1 MYLNILKKD
10 LKRKR
15 TMNIILLLFIIL
27 AVMFVSS
34 SANNLSAVTSSLDTY
49 FDNAGVADYC
59 IFTSEK
65 VETDKSK
72 NAEEIVRNFSGTE
85 SYKSEDSIYIST
97 SGAKQNDKKIKS
109 SNTMMMNA
117 FENACITYYD
127 DNNDPITEVNDGELY
142 LRKSIMTQNDL
153 SVGDKIT
160 ITVGNVSKDFTI
172 KDILKDA
179 VLGSSMMGTPRFLIS
194 KDDFNDFYS
203 NESVKPWLGKS
214 IYVNTHDVDGLEQ
227 ALSDC
232 TNITFMGS
240 KALIKTTYIMDMI
253 NAGVLLIVSICLILI
268 SFVILRFTITF
279 TLSEEYR
286 EIGIMKAIGIK
297 NRKIRGLY
305 IVKYLATSIV
315 GAIIGLIISIP
326 FGNMLLQQVSE
337 NIVIEGNNRYILNII
352 FAIAIVLI
360 IMLFCYRCT
369 GKVKKFSPVDAIRNG
384 TTGERFKKKGVIKLS
399 KSKLKPVPFM
409 AVNDILS
416 GVKRFGIMLIT
427 FTIGILL
434 ITIMV
439 NTIATLQSDNLI
451 TWYSMTKSDVFL
463 EDLKSDEMHLV
474 TGGHENLKE
483 QLNEIKKTLSENEI
497 KADCYCETAFK
508 LGIINGDYKCK
519 SLAFQGTN
527 TTTDMYSYLEG
538 TPPKN
543 KNEIA
548 LTYITADKIHAKIG
562 DTVTISTVSGD
573 KDYIITAIYQSMN
586 NMGEG
591 IRFTEDEELD
601 YSQAMGI
608 FPYQVKYTDNPSSDE
623 ISKRF
628 ELIKDKFSDY
638 TVRTCGEYVDYMIGG
653 VAGYMSNTKLL
664 IILIVL
670 IINILV
676 AVLMEKS
683 FLTKERSEIA
693 MLKAIG
699 FKNSSIIL
707 WQTLR
712 IGIVMVLAVFIAILL
727 SEPASQLSVG
737 FIFKIMGANNIIF
750 DVNVLESYVIY
761 PLICLATTVLA
772 VFIVA
777 QQVRKV
783 KSSEINSIE

>member
-49 FDNAGVADYC
+49 FDNAKVADYC
-59 IFTSEK
+59 IFTSGK
-65 VETDKSK
+65 VETDKSES
-72 NAEEIVRNFSGTE
+72 AEEIVKNFSGTQ
-85 SYKSEDSIYIST
+85 SYKSEDTIYIST
-97 SGAKQNDKKIKS
+97 SGVTKENKQIES
-109 SNTMMMNA
+109 SSTMMNA
-117 FENACITYYD
+117 FENACITYFD
-127 DNNDPITEVNDGELY
+127 ENNEPLTAVNEGEVY
-142 LRKSIMTQNDL
+142 LRKSILTQNNL
-153 SVGDKIT
+153 AVGDKIT
-160 ITVGNVSKDFTI
+160 VKVGDVSKDFKI
-172 KDILKDA
+172 KGSLKDA
-179 VLGSSMMGTPRFLIS
+179 VLGSSMMGTPRYLVS
-194 KDDFNDFYS
+194 KADFNDFYS
-203 NESVKPWLGKS
+203 DESVKPWTGKS
-214 IYVNTHDVDGLEQ
+214 VYVYTDDIEGLEQ

-297 NRKIRGLY
+297 NSKIRGLY
-305 IVKYLATSIV
+305 LIKYFATSIV
-315 GAIIGLIISIP
+315 GAIIGLILSIP

-439 NTIATLQSDNLI
+439 NTISTLQSDDLV

-463 EDLKSDEMHLV
+463 EDLKSDERHLV

-623 ISKRF
+623 INERF
-628 ELIKDKFSDY
+628 ELIKDEFSDY
-638 TVRTCGEYVDYMIGG
+638 TVRTGGEYVDYMIGG

>member
-49 FDNAGVADYC
+49 FDNAKVADYC
-59 IFTSEK
+59 IFTSGK
-65 VETDKSK
+65 VETDKSES
-72 NAEEIVRNFSGTE
+72 AEEIVKNFSGTQ
-85 SYKSEDSIYIST
+85 SYKSEDTIYIST
-97 SGAKQNDKKIKS
+97 SGVTKENKQIES
-109 SNTMMMNA
+109 SSTMMNA
-117 FENACITYYD
+117 FENACITYFD
-127 DNNDPITEVNDGELY
+127 ENNEPLTAVNEGEVY
-142 LRKSIMTQNDL
+142 LRKSILTQNNL
-153 SVGDKIT
+153 AVGDKIT
-160 ITVGNVSKDFTI
+160 VKVGDVSKDFKI
-172 KDILKDA
+172 KGSLKDA
-179 VLGSSMMGTPRFLIS
+179 VLGSSMMGTPRYLVS
-194 KDDFNDFYS
+194 KADFNDFYS
-203 NESVKPWLGKS
+203 NESVKPWTGKS
-214 IYVNTHDVDGLEQ
+214 VYVYTDDIEGLEQ

-305 IVKYLATSIV
+305 LIKYFATSIV

-463 EDLKSDEMHLV
+463 EDLKSDERHLV

-638 TVRTCGEYVDYMIGG
+638 TVRTGGEYVDYMIGG

>member
-49 FDNAGVADYC
+49 FDNAKVADYC
-59 IFTSEK
+59 IFTSGK
-65 VETDKSK
+65 VETDKSES
-72 NAEEIVRNFSGTE
+72 AEEIVKNFSGTQ
-85 SYKSEDSIYIST
+85 SYKSEDTIYIST
-97 SGAKQNDKKIKS
+97 SGVTKENKQIES
-109 SNTMMMNA
+109 SSTMMNA
-117 FENACITYYD
+117 FENDCITYFD
-127 DNNDPITEVNDGELY
+127 ENNEPLTAVNEGEVY
-142 LRKSIMTQNDL
+142 LRKSILTQNNL
-153 SVGDKIT
+153 AVGDKIT
-160 ITVGNVSKDFTI
+160 VKVGDVSKDFKI
-172 KDILKDA
+172 KGSLKDA
-179 VLGSSMMGTPRFLIS
+179 VLGSSMMGTPRYLVS
-194 KDDFNDFYS
+194 KADFNDFYS
-203 NESVKPWLGKS
+203 DESVKPWTGKS
-214 IYVNTHDVDGLEQ
+214 VYVYTDDIEGLEQ

-297 NRKIRGLY
+297 NSKIRGLY
-305 IVKYLATSIV
+305 LIKYFATSIV

-463 EDLKSDEMHLV
+463 EDLKSDERHLV

>member
-49 FDNAGVADYC
+49 FDNAKVADYC
-59 IFTSEK
+59 IFTSGK
-65 VETDKSK
+65 VETDKSES
-72 NAEEIVRNFSGTE
+72 AEEIVKNFSGTQ
-85 SYKSEDSIYIST
+85 SYKSEDTIYIST
-97 SGAKQNDKKIKS
+97 SGVTKENKQIES
-109 SNTMMMNA
+109 SSTMMNA
-117 FENACITYYD
+117 FENACITYFD
-127 DNNDPITEVNDGELY
+127 ENNEPLTAVNEGEVY
-142 LRKSIMTQNDL
+142 LRKSILTQNNL
-153 SVGDKIT
+153 AVGDKIT
-160 ITVGNVSKDFTI
+160 VKVGDVSKDFKI
-172 KDILKDA
+172 KGSLKDA
-179 VLGSSMMGTPRFLIS
+179 VLGSSMMGTPRYLVS
-194 KDDFNDFYS
+194 KADFNDFYS
-203 NESVKPWLGKS
+203 DESVKPWTGKS
-214 IYVNTHDVDGLEQ
+214 VYVYTDDIEGLEQ

-297 NRKIRGLY
+297 NSKIRGLY
-305 IVKYLATSIV
+305 LIKYFATSIV
-315 GAIIGLIISIP
+315 GAIIGLILSIP

-337 NIVIEGNNRYILNII
+337 NIVIEGNDRYILNII

-463 EDLKSDEMHLV
+463 EDLKSDERHLV

-623 ISKRF
+623 INERF
-628 ELIKDKFSDY
+628 ELIKDEFSDY
-638 TVRTCGEYVDYMIGG
+638 TVRTGGEYVDYMIGG

>member
-49 FDNAGVADYC
+49 FDNAKVADYC
-59 IFTSEK
+59 IFTSGK
-65 VETDKSK
+65 VETDKSES
-72 NAEEIVRNFSGTE
+72 AEEIVKNFSGTQ
-85 SYKSEDSIYIST
+85 SYKSEDTIYIST
-97 SGAKQNDKKIKS
+97 SGVTKENKQIES
-109 SNTMMMNA
+109 SSTMMNA
-117 FENACITYYD
+117 FENACITYFD
-127 DNNDPITEVNDGELY
+127 ENNEPLTAVNEGEVY
-142 LRKSIMTQNDL
+142 LRKSILTQNNL
-153 SVGDKIT
+153 AVGDKIT
-160 ITVGNVSKDFTI
+160 VKVGDVSKDFKI
-172 KDILKDA
+172 KGSLKDA
-179 VLGSSMMGTPRFLIS
+179 VLGSSMMGTPRYLVS
-194 KDDFNDFYS
+194 KADFNDFYS
-203 NESVKPWLGKS
+203 DESVKPWTGKS
-214 IYVNTHDVDGLEQ
+214 VYVYTDDIEGLEQ

-297 NRKIRGLY
+297 NSKIRGLY
-305 IVKYLATSIV
+305 LIKYFATSIV
-315 GAIIGLIISIP
+315 GAIIGLILSIP

-463 EDLKSDEMHLV
+463 EDLKSDERHLV

-623 ISKRF
+623 INERF
-628 ELIKDKFSDY
+628 ELIKDEFSDY
-638 TVRTCGEYVDYMIGG
+638 TVRTGGEYVDYMIGG

>member
-49 FDNAGVADYC
+49 FDNAKVADYC
-59 IFTSEK
+59 IFTSGK
-65 VETDKSK
+65 VETDKSES
-72 NAEEIVRNFSGTE
+72 AEEIVKNFSGTQ
-85 SYKSEDSIYIST
+85 SYKSEDTIYIST
-97 SGAKQNDKKIKS
+97 SGVTKENKQIES
-109 SNTMMMNA
+109 SSTMMNA
-117 FENACITYYD
+117 FENACITYFD
-127 DNNDPITEVNDGELY
+127 ENNEPLTAVNEGEVY
-142 LRKSIMTQNDL
+142 LRKSILTQNNL
-153 SVGDKIT
+153 AVGDKIT
-160 ITVGNVSKDFTI
+160 VKVGDVSKDFKI
-172 KDILKDA
+172 KGSLKDA
-179 VLGSSMMGTPRFLIS
+179 VLGSSMMGTPRYLVS
-194 KDDFNDFYS
+194 KADFNDFYS
-203 NESVKPWLGKS
+203 DESVKPWTGKS
-214 IYVNTHDVDGLEQ
+214 VYVYTDDIEGLEQ

-297 NRKIRGLY
+297 NSKIRGLY
-305 IVKYLATSIV
+305 LIKYFATSIV
-315 GAIIGLIISIP
+315 GAIIGLILSIP

-337 NIVIEGNNRYILNII
+337 NIVIEGNDRYILNII

-416 GVKRFGIMLIT
+416 GIKRFGIMLIT

-463 EDLKSDEMHLV
+463 EDLKSDERHLV

-623 ISKRF
+623 INERF
-628 ELIKDKFSDY
+628 ELIKDEFSDY
-638 TVRTCGEYVDYMIGG
+638 TVRTGGEYVDYMIGG

>member
-49 FDNAGVADYC
+49 FDNAKVADYC
-59 IFTSEK
+59 IFTSGK
-65 VETDKSK
+65 VETDKSES
-72 NAEEIVRNFSGTE
+72 AEEIVKNFSGTQ
-85 SYKSEDSIYIST
+85 SYKSEDTIYIST
-97 SGAKQNDKKIKS
+97 SGVTKENKQIES
-109 SNTMMMNA
+109 SSTMMNA
-117 FENACITYYD
+117 FENACITYFD
-127 DNNDPITEVNDGELY
+127 ENNEPLTAVNEGEVY
-142 LRKSIMTQNDL
+142 LRKSILTQNNL
-153 SVGDKIT
+153 AVGDKIT
-160 ITVGNVSKDFTI
+160 VKVGDVSKDFKI
-172 KDILKDA
+172 KGSLKDA
-179 VLGSSMMGTPRFLIS
+179 VLGSSMMGTPRYLVS
-194 KDDFNDFYS
+194 KADFNDFYS
-203 NESVKPWLGKS
+203 DESVKPWTGKS
-214 IYVNTHDVDGLEQ
+214 VYVYTDDIEGLEQ

-297 NRKIRGLY
+297 NSKIRGLY
-305 IVKYLATSIV
+305 LIKYFATSIV

-463 EDLKSDEMHLV
+463 EDLKSDERHLV

-623 ISKRF
+623 INERF
-628 ELIKDKFSDY
+628 ELIKDEFSDY
-638 TVRTCGEYVDYMIGG
+638 TVRTGGEYVDYMIGG

>member
-49 FDNAGVADYC
+49 FDNAKVADYC
-59 IFTSEK
+59 IFTSGK
-65 VETDKSK
+65 VETDKSES
-72 NAEEIVRNFSGTE
+72 AEEIVKNFSGTQ
-85 SYKSEDSIYIST
+85 SYKSEDTIYIST
-97 SGAKQNDKKIKS
+97 SGVTKENKQIES
-109 SNTMMMNA
+109 SSTMMNA
-117 FENACITYYD
+117 FENACITYFD
-127 DNNDPITEVNDGELY
+127 ENNEPLTAVNEGEVY
-142 LRKSIMTQNDL
+142 LRKSILTQNNL
-153 SVGDKIT
+153 AVGDKIT
-160 ITVGNVSKDFTI
+160 VKVGDVSKDFKI
-172 KDILKDA
+172 KGSLKDA
-179 VLGSSMMGTPRFLIS
+179 VLGSSMMGTPRYLVS
-194 KDDFNDFYS
+194 KADFNDFYS
-203 NESVKPWLGKS
+203 DESVKPWTGKS
-214 IYVNTHDVDGLEQ
+214 VYVYTDDIEGLEQ

-297 NRKIRGLY
+297 NSKIRGLY
-305 IVKYLATSIV
+305 LIKYFATSIV
-315 GAIIGLIISIP
+315 GAIIGLILSIP

-463 EDLKSDEMHLV
+463 EDLKSDERHLV

-638 TVRTCGEYVDYMIGG
+638 TVRTGGEYVDYMIGG

>member
-49 FDNAGVADYC
+49 FDNAKVADYC
-59 IFTSEK
+59 IFTSGK
-65 VETDKSK
+65 VETDKSES
-72 NAEEIVRNFSGTE
+72 AEEIVKNFSGTQ
-85 SYKSEDSIYIST
+85 SYKSEDTIYIST
-97 SGAKQNDKKIKS
+97 SGVTKENKQIES
-109 SNTMMMNA
+109 SSTMMNA
-117 FENACITYYD
+117 FENACITYFD
-127 DNNDPITEVNDGELY
+127 ENNEPLTAVNEGEVY
-142 LRKSIMTQNDL
+142 LRKSILTQNNL
-153 SVGDKIT
+153 AVGDKIT
-160 ITVGNVSKDFTI
+160 VKVGDVSKDFKI
-172 KDILKDA
+172 KGSLKDA
-179 VLGSSMMGTPRFLIS
+179 VLGSSMMGTPRYLVS
-194 KDDFNDFYS
+194 KADFNDFYS
-203 NESVKPWLGKS
+203 DESVKPWTGKS
-214 IYVNTHDVDGLEQ
+214 VYVYTDDIEGLEQ

-297 NRKIRGLY
+297 NSKIRGLY
-305 IVKYLATSIV
+305 LIKYFATSIV
-315 GAIIGLIISIP
+315 GAIIGLILSIP

-337 NIVIEGNNRYILNII
+337 NIVIEGNDRYILNII

-463 EDLKSDEMHLV
+463 EDLKSDERHLV
-474 TGGHENLKE
+474 TGGHEILKE
-483 QLNEIKKTLSENEI
+483 DLNEIKETLFENDI

-623 ISKRF
+623 INERF
-628 ELIKDKFSDY
+628 ELIKDEFSDY
-638 TVRTCGEYVDYMIGG
+638 TVRTGGEYVDYMIGG

>member
-49 FDNAGVADYC
+49 FDNAKVADYC
-59 IFTSEK
+59 IFTSGK
-65 VETDKSK
+65 VETDKSES
-72 NAEEIVRNFSGTE
+72 AEEIVKNFSGTQ
-85 SYKSEDSIYIST
+85 SYKSEDTIYIST
-97 SGAKQNDKKIKS
+97 SGVTKENKQIES
-109 SNTMMMNA
+109 SSTMMNA
-117 FENACITYYD
+117 FENACITYFD
-127 DNNDPITEVNDGELY
+127 ENNEPLTAVNEGEVY
-142 LRKSIMTQNDL
+142 LRKSILTQNNL
-153 SVGDKIT
+153 AVGDKIT
-160 ITVGNVSKDFTI
+160 VKVGDVSKDFKI
-172 KDILKDA
+172 KGSLKDA
-179 VLGSSMMGTPRFLIS
+179 VLGSSMMGTPRYLVS
-194 KDDFNDFYS
+194 KADFNDFYS
-203 NESVKPWLGKS
+203 DESVKPWTGKS
-214 IYVNTHDVDGLEQ
+214 VYVYTDDIEGLEQ

-297 NRKIRGLY
+297 NSKIRGLY
-305 IVKYLATSIV
+305 LIKYFATSIV
-315 GAIIGLIISIP
+315 GAIIGLILSIP

-337 NIVIEGNNRYILNII
+337 NIVIEGNDRYILNII

-439 NTIATLQSDNLI
+439 NTISTLQSDDLV

-463 EDLKSDEMHLV
+463 EDLKSDERHLV

-638 TVRTCGEYVDYMIGG
+638 TVRTGGEYVDYMIGG

>member
-49 FDNAGVADYC
+49 FDNAKVADYC
-59 IFTSEK
+59 IFTSGK
-65 VETDKSK
+65 VETDKSES
-72 NAEEIVRNFSGTE
+72 AEEIVKNFSGTQ
-85 SYKSEDSIYIST
+85 SYKSEDTIYIST
-97 SGAKQNDKKIKS
+97 SGVTKENKQIES
-109 SNTMMMNA
+109 SSTMMNA

-160 ITVGNVSKDFTI
+160 ITVGDVSKDFKI
-172 KDILKDA
+172 KGSLKDA

-203 NESVKPWLGKS
+203 NESVKPWTGKS
-214 IYVNTHDVDGLEQ
+214 VYVYTDDIEGLEQ

-305 IVKYLATSIV
+305 LIKYFATSIV

-463 EDLKSDEMHLV
+463 EDLKSDERHLV

>member
-10 LKRKR
+10 LKKKR

-49 FDNAGVADYC
+49 FDNAKVADYC
-59 IFTSEK
+59 IFTSGK
-65 VETDKSK
+65 VETDKSES
-72 NAEEIVRNFSGTE
+72 AEEIVKNFSGTQ
-85 SYKSEDSIYIST
+85 SYKSEDTIYIST
-97 SGAKQNDKKIKS
+97 SGVTKENKQIES
-109 SNTMMMNA
+109 SSTMMNA
-117 FENACITYYD
+117 FENACITYFD
-127 DNNDPITEVNDGELY
+127 ENNEPLTAVNEGEVY
-142 LRKSIMTQNDL
+142 LRKSILTQNNL
-153 SVGDKIT
+153 AVGDKIT
-160 ITVGNVSKDFTI
+160 VKVGDVSKDFKI
-172 KDILKDA
+172 KGSLKDA
-179 VLGSSMMGTPRFLIS
+179 VLGSSMMGTPRYLVS
-194 KDDFNDFYS
+194 KADFNDFYS
-203 NESVKPWLGKS
+203 DESVKPWTGKS
-214 IYVNTHDVDGLEQ
+214 VYVYTDDIEGLEQ

-297 NRKIRGLY
+297 NSKIRGLY
-305 IVKYLATSIV
+305 LIKYFATSIV
-315 GAIIGLIISIP
+315 GAIIGLILSIP

-337 NIVIEGNNRYILNII
+337 NIVIEGNDRYILNII

-463 EDLKSDEMHLV
+463 EDLKSDERHLV

>member
-49 FDNAGVADYC
+49 FDNAKVADYC
-59 IFTSEK
+59 IFTSGK
-65 VETDKSK
+65 VETDKSES
-72 NAEEIVRNFSGTE
+72 AEEIVKNFSGTQ
-85 SYKSEDSIYIST
+85 SYKSEDTIYIST
-97 SGAKQNDKKIKS
+97 SGVTKENKQIES
-109 SNTMMMNA
+109 SSTMMNA
-117 FENACITYYD
+117 FENACITYFD
-127 DNNDPITEVNDGELY
+127 ENNEPLTAVNEGEVY
-142 LRKSIMTQNDL
+142 LRKSILTQNNL
-153 SVGDKIT
+153 AVGDKIT
-160 ITVGNVSKDFTI
+160 VKVGDVSKDFKI
-172 KDILKDA
+172 KGSLKDA
-179 VLGSSMMGTPRFLIS
+179 VLGSSMMGTPRYLVS
-194 KDDFNDFYS
+194 KADFNDFYS
-203 NESVKPWLGKS
+203 DESVKPWTGKS
-214 IYVNTHDVDGLEQ
+214 VYVYTDDIEGLEQ

-297 NRKIRGLY
+297 NSKIRGLY
-305 IVKYLATSIV
+305 LIKYFATSIV
-315 GAIIGLIISIP
+315 GAIIGLILSIP

-337 NIVIEGNNRYILNII
+337 NIVIEGNDRYILNII

-463 EDLKSDEMHLV
+463 EDLKSDERHLV

>member
-49 FDNAGVADYC
+49 FDNAKVADYC
-59 IFTSEK
+59 IFTSGK
-65 VETDKSK
+65 VETDKSES
-72 NAEEIVRNFSGTE
+72 AEKIVKNFSGTQ
-85 SYKSEDSIYIST
+85 SYKSEDTIYIST
-97 SGAKQNDKKIKS
+97 SGVTKENKQIES
-109 SNTMMMNA
+109 SSTMMNA
-117 FENACITYYD
+117 FENACITYFD
-127 DNNDPITEVNDGELY
+127 ENNEPLTAVNEGEVY
-142 LRKSIMTQNDL
+142 LRKSILTQNNL
-153 SVGDKIT
+153 AVGDKIT
-160 ITVGNVSKDFTI
+160 VKVGDVSKDFKI
-172 KDILKDA
+172 KGSLKDA
-179 VLGSSMMGTPRFLIS
+179 VLGSSMMGTPRYLVS
-194 KDDFNDFYS
+194 KADFNDFYS
-203 NESVKPWLGKS
+203 DESVKPWTGKS
-214 IYVNTHDVDGLEQ
+214 VYVYTDDIEGLEQ

-297 NRKIRGLY
+297 NSKIRGLY
-305 IVKYLATSIV
+305 LIKYFATSIV

-463 EDLKSDEMHLV
+463 EDLKSDERHLV

>member
-49 FDNAGVADYC
+49 FDNAKVADYC
-59 IFTSEK
+59 IFTSGK
-65 VETDKSK
+65 VETDKSES
-72 NAEEIVRNFSGTE
+72 AEEIVKNFSGTQ
-85 SYKSEDSIYIST
+85 SYKSEDTIYIST
-97 SGAKQNDKKIKS
+97 SGVTKENKQIES
-109 SNTMMMNA
+109 SSTMMNA
-117 FENACITYYD
+117 FENACITYFD
-127 DNNDPITEVNDGELY
+127 ENNEPLTAVNEGEVY
-142 LRKSIMTQNDL
+142 LRKSILTQNNL
-153 SVGDKIT
+153 AVGDKIT
-160 ITVGNVSKDFTI
+160 VKVGDVSKDFKI
-172 KDILKDA
+172 KGSLKDA
-179 VLGSSMMGTPRFLIS
+179 VLGSSMMGTPRYLVS
-194 KDDFNDFYS
+194 KADFNDFYS
-203 NESVKPWLGKS
+203 DESVKPWTGKS
-214 IYVNTHDVDGLEQ
+214 VYVYTDDIEGLEQ

-297 NRKIRGLY
+297 NSKIRGLY
-305 IVKYLATSIV
+305 LIKYFATSIV
-315 GAIIGLIISIP
+315 GAIIGLILSIP

-337 NIVIEGNNRYILNII
+337 NIVIEGNDRYILNII

-463 EDLKSDEMHLV
+463 EDLKSDERHLV

-638 TVRTCGEYVDYMIGG
+638 TVRTGGEYVDYMIGG

>member
-1 MYLNILKKD
+1 
-10 LKRKR
+10 
-15 TMNIILLLFIIL
+15 
-27 AVMFVSS
+27 
-34 SANNLSAVTSSLDTY
+34 
-49 FDNAGVADYC
+49 
-59 IFTSEK
+59 
-65 VETDKSK
+65 
-72 NAEEIVRNFSGTE
+72 
-85 SYKSEDSIYIST
+85 
-97 SGAKQNDKKIKS
+97 
-109 SNTMMMNA
+109 
-117 FENACITYYD
+117 
-127 DNNDPITEVNDGELY
+127 
-142 LRKSIMTQNDL
+142 
-153 SVGDKIT
+153 
-160 ITVGNVSKDFTI
+160 
-172 KDILKDA
+172 
-179 VLGSSMMGTPRFLIS
+179 MMGTPRFLIS

-315 GAIIGLIISIP
+315 GAIIGLTLSIP

-451 TWYSMTKSDVFL
+451 TWFSTTKSDVFL
-463 EDLKSDEMHLV
+463 EDLDSGEKHLFK
-474 TGGHENLKE
+474 GGHENLKE
-483 QLNEIKKTLSENEI
+483 QLNEIKKTLSENGI
-497 KADCYCETAFK
+497 KADCYCETTFK

-653 VAGYMSNTKLL
+653 IAGYMSNTKLL

>member
-49 FDNAGVADYC
+49 FDNAKVADYC
-59 IFTSEK
+59 IFTSGK
-65 VETDKSK
+65 VETDKSES
-72 NAEEIVRNFSGTE
+72 AEEIVKNFSGTQ
-85 SYKSEDSIYIST
+85 SYKSEDTIYIST
-97 SGAKQNDKKIKS
+97 SGVTKENKQIES
-109 SNTMMMNA
+109 SSTMMNA
-117 FENACITYYD
+117 FENACITYFD
-127 DNNDPITEVNDGELY
+127 ENNEPLTAVNEGEVY
-142 LRKSIMTQNDL
+142 LRKSILTQNNL
-153 SVGDKIT
+153 AVGDKIT
-160 ITVGNVSKDFTI
+160 VKVGDVSKDFKI
-172 KDILKDA
+172 KGSLKDA
-179 VLGSSMMGTPRFLIS
+179 VLGSSMMGTPRYLVS
-194 KDDFNDFYS
+194 KADFNDFYS
-203 NESVKPWLGKS
+203 DESVKPWTGKS
-214 IYVNTHDVDGLEQ
+214 VYVYTDDIEGLEQ

-297 NRKIRGLY
+297 NSKIRGLY
-305 IVKYLATSIV
+305 LIKYFATSIV
-315 GAIIGLIISIP
+315 GAIIGLILSIP

-337 NIVIEGNNRYILNII
+337 NIVIEGNDRYILNII

-463 EDLKSDEMHLV
+463 EDLKSDERHLV

-712 IGIVMVLAVFIAILL
+712 IGIVMVSAVFIAILL